1 MNEPKSKFPTMGNS
15 AATTAKNGSAEGTSG
30 KLMPKTGNAKGG
42 TDPYVQAKPSRS
54 NVKAKGGAA
63 YGIRTS
69 MPAWSDPQIGATQ
82 GNGRLF
88 TSALNRTKPNFDAGT
103 TNYN

>member
-1 MNEPKSKFPTMGNS
+1 MDTPKSKFPTMGNS

-30 KLMPKTGNAKGG
+30 KLVKKGG
-42 TDPYVQAKPSRS
+42 AQAADPATQTKPARS
-54 NVKAKGGAA
+54 NVKARAGAA

-69 MPAWSDPQIGATQ
+69 MPTWKDPQIGATQ

-88 TSALNRTKPNFDAGT
+88 TSAINRTKPNFDAGIVDHD
-103 TNYN
+103 